1 MKKSVFFLLFF
12 TITLNGQNNKPTDIV
27 KLSDGPYIFIKE
39 KKLIEKTINKGIV
52 QSKTLRNNS
61 YDTIF
66 YPEKSTF
73 TTKKNIVALS
83 DIHGQ
88 YDLAIELLKNN
99 KIIDSKLNWNFGKGH
114 LVIVG
119 DVFDRGDKVNE
130 ILWLIYKLE
139 IQAKN
144 KGGHVHFILG
154 NHEYM
159 ILQKDLRYI
168 NEKYKLSSKLM
179 GLKYEELYNNQTI
192 LGRWLRSKSTI
203 IKINDNVFVH
213 GGVSKDF
220 IIKNGVDFDILNL
233 IMRKYIDFPKKE
245 MKVMDFYDLY
255 YGQKSLI
262 WYRGYFKR
270 YFDRY
275 KENLTEKDISKI
287 LNLINS
293 DHIVVGHCS
302 HNEIVQLYNNKVF
315 GVDSSIKKGKYGE
328 VLFIKKKGFFKGTL
342 NGNSIKFKNASY
354 NKY

>member
-1 MKKSVFFLLFF
+1 MFV
-12 TITLNGQNNKPTDIV
+12 TITLYGQNNKATDIV

-159 ILQKDLRYI
+159 ILQNDLRYI

-233 IMRKYIDFPKKE
+233 IMRKHIDFPKQE

-270 YFDRY
+270 YFDKY

-328 VLFIKKKGFFKGTL
+328 VLFITKKGFFKGTL
-342 NGNSIKFKNASY
+342 NGKLIKFK
-354 NKY
+354 

>member
-1 MKKSVFFLLFF
+1 MKKSMFLLLLI
-12 TITLNGQNNKPTDIV
+12 TITLRAQNQKVSDIV
-27 KLSDGPYIFIKE
+27 KLSDGPYVFIKE
-39 KKLIEKTINKGIV
+39 KKLIEKTIKNGIV
-52 QSKTLRNNS
+52 HSKTLRNNS

-66 YPEKSTF
+66 YPENSTF
-73 TTKKNIVALS
+73 TTQRNIVAIS

-88 YDLAIELLKNN
+88 YDIAIELLKNN

-130 ILWLIYKLE
+130 TLWLIYKLE
-139 IQAKN
+139 AQAKN

-159 ILQKDLRYI
+159 VLQKDLRYI
-168 NEKYKLSSKLM
+168 NEKYKLSSKLI
-179 GLKYEELYNNQTI
+179 GLKYDELYNKQTV

-220 IIKNGVDFDILNL
+220 IVKNGVDFDKLNL
-233 IMRKYIDFPKKE
+233 TMRKYIDFPKQE
-245 MKVMDFYDLY
+245 MKESDFYDLY

-270 YFDRY
+270 YYDKY
-275 KENLTEKDISKI
+275 KEYLTEKDISKI
-287 LNLINS
+287 LKLISS
-293 DHIVVGHCS
+293 DHIIVGHCS
-302 HNEIVQLYNNKVF
+302 HNEIVQVFNNKVF
-315 GVDSSIKKGKYGE
+315 GVDSSIKKGEYGE
-328 VLFIKKKGFFKGTL
+328 VLFITNKGFFKGTL
-342 NGNSIKFKNASY
+342 SGKSIKFK
-354 NKY
+354 

>member
-1 MKKSVFFLLFF
+1 MKKSVFFLLFL
-12 TITLNGQNNKPTDIV
+12 TIHLNGQNQQEPDIFN
-27 KLSDGPYIFIKE
+27 LSDGPYVFIKE
-39 KKLIEKTINKGIV
+39 KKLIEKTISKGIV
-52 QSKTLRNNS
+52 HSKILGNSS

-73 TTKKNIVALS
+73 TTKRKIAALS

-88 YDLAIELLKNN
+88 YDLAVKLLKNN
-99 KIIDSKLNWNFGKGH
+99 KIIDSKLDWNFGKGH

-139 IQAKN
+139 IQAKD
-144 KGGHVHFILG
+144 KGGQVHFILG

-159 ILQKDLRYI
+159 VLQKDLRYI
-168 NEKYKLSSKLM
+168 NEKYKLSSKLI
-179 GLKYEELYNNQTI
+179 GLEYDELYSNQTI

-203 IKINDNVFVH
+203 IKINNNVFVH
-213 GGVSKDF
+213 GGVSKNF
-220 IIKNGVDFDILNL
+220 IIKNGVEFDRLNL
-233 IMRKYIDFPKKE
+233 LMRKHIDFPKKE
-245 MKVMDFYDLY
+245 MKAMDFYDLY

-270 YFDRY
+270 YFDKY

-287 LNLINS
+287 LKLISS
-293 DHIVVGHCS
+293 DHIFVGHCS
-302 HNEIVQLYNNKVF
+302 HNEIIQLYNSKVF

-328 VLFIKKKGFFKGTL
+328 VLFIKKKRFFKGNL
-342 NGNSIKFKNASY
+342 DGKSIKFKNVSLT
-354 NKY
+354 K

>member
-1 MKKSVFFLLFF
+1 MKKSVFFLLFV

-168 NEKYKLSSKLM
+168 NEKYKLSSNLM
-179 GLKYEELYNNQTI
+179 GLKYEELYNNQTV

-220 IIKNGVDFDILNL
+220 IIKNGVDLDILNL
-233 IMRKYIDFPKKE
+233 IMRKHIDFPKQE
-245 MKVMDFYDLY
+245 MKVKDFYDLY

-270 YFDRY
+270 YFDKY

-315 GVDSSIKKGKYGE
+315 GVDSSIKKGIYGE
-328 VLFIKKKGFFKGTL
+328 VLFITKKGFFKGTL
-342 NGNSIKFKNASY
+342 NGKLIKFK
-354 NKY
+354 

>member
-1 MKKSVFFLLFF
+1 MKKSVFFLLFV
-12 TITLNGQNNKPTDIV
+12 TITLCGQNNKVTDIV

-39 KKLIEKTINKGIV
+39 KKLIEKTINNGIV

-159 ILQKDLRYI
+159 ILQNDLRYI

-233 IMRKYIDFPKKE
+233 IMRKHIDFPKNE

-328 VLFIKKKGFFKGTL
+328 VLFITKRGFFKGTL
-342 NGNSIKFKNASY
+342 NGKLIKFK
-354 NKY
+354 

>member
-1 MKKSVFFLLFF
+1 MKKSVFFLLFV
-12 TITLNGQNNKPTDIV
+12 TITLYGQNNKATDIV

-88 YDLAIELLKNN
+88 YDLAIKLLKNN

-159 ILQKDLRYI
+159 ILQNDLRYI

-233 IMRKYIDFPKKE
+233 IMRKHIDFPKQE

-270 YFDRY
+270 YFDKY

-328 VLFIKKKGFFKGTL
+328 VLFITKKGFFKGTL
-342 NGNSIKFKNASY
+342 NGKLIKFK
-354 NKY
+354 

>member
-1 MKKSVFFLLFF
+1 MKKSVFFLLFV
-12 TITLNGQNNKPTDIV
+12 TITLCGQNNKATDIV

-39 KKLIEKTINKGIV
+39 KKLIEKTINNGIV

-233 IMRKYIDFPKKE
+233 IMRKHIDFPKNE

-328 VLFIKKKGFFKGTL
+328 VLFITKRGFFKGTL
-342 NGNSIKFKNASY
+342 NGKLIKFK
-354 NKY
+354 

>member
-233 IMRKYIDFPKKE
+233 IMRKHIDFPKNE

-328 VLFIKKKGFFKGTL
+328 VLFITKRGFFKGTL
-342 NGNSIKFKNASY
+342 NGKLIKFK
-354 NKY
+354 

>member
-1 MKKSVFFLLFF
+1 MKKSVFFLLFV
-12 TITLNGQNNKPTDIV
+12 TITLCGQNNKATDIV

-39 KKLIEKTINKGIV
+39 KKLIEKNINKGIV
-52 QSKTLRNNS
+52 QSNTLRNNT

-233 IMRKYIDFPKKE
+233 IMRKHIDFPKNE

-328 VLFIKKKGFFKGTL
+328 VLFITKRGFFKGTL
-342 NGNSIKFKNASY
+342 NGKLIKFK
-354 NKY
+354 

>member
-1 MKKSVFFLLFF
+1 MKKSVFFLLFV
-12 TITLNGQNNKPTDIV
+12 TITLCGQNNKATDIV

-39 KKLIEKTINKGIV
+39 KKLIEKTINNGIV

-233 IMRKYIDFPKKE
+233 IMRKHIDFPKQE
-245 MKVMDFYDLY
+245 MKVKGFYDLY

-328 VLFIKKKGFFKGTL
+328 VLFITKRGFFKGTL
-342 NGNSIKFKNASY
+342 NGKLIKFK
-354 NKY
+354 

>member
-328 VLFIKKKGFFKGTL
+328 VLFITKKGFFKGTL
-342 NGNSIKFKNASY
+342 NGKLIKFK
-354 NKY
+354 

>member
-1 MKKSVFFLLFF
+1 MKKSVFFLLFV
-12 TITLNGQNNKPTDIV
+12 TITLYGQNNKATDIV

-159 ILQKDLRYI
+159 ILQNDLRYI

-233 IMRKYIDFPKKE
+233 IMRKHIDFPKQE

-270 YFDRY
+270 YFDKY

-328 VLFIKKKGFFKGTL
+328 VLFITKKGFFKGTL
-342 NGNSIKFKNASY
+342 NGKLIKFK
-354 NKY
+354 

>member
-1 MKKSVFFLLFF
+1 MKKSVFFLLFV
-12 TITLNGQNNKPTDIV
+12 TITLCGQNNKVTDIV

-220 IIKNGVDFDILNL
+220 IIENGVDFDILNL
-233 IMRKYIDFPKKE
+233 IMRKHIDFPKQE
-245 MKVMDFYDLY
+245 MKVKGFYDLY

-328 VLFIKKKGFFKGTL
+328 VLFITKRGFFKGTL
-342 NGNSIKFKNASY
+342 NGKLIKFK
-354 NKY
+354 

>member
-1 MKKSVFFLLFF
+1 MKKSVFFLLFV
-12 TITLNGQNNKPTDIV
+12 TITLYGQNNKATDIV

-159 ILQKDLRYI
+159 ILQNDLRYI

-220 IIKNGVDFDILNL
+220 IIENGVDFDILNL
-233 IMRKYIDFPKKE
+233 IMRKHIDFPKQE

-270 YFDRY
+270 YFDKY

-328 VLFIKKKGFFKGTL
+328 VLFITKKGFFKGTL
-342 NGNSIKFKNASY
+342 NGKLIKFK
-354 NKY
+354 